1 MSAFMKSPVR
11 EPRRGEVNEALL
23 PHVRRS
29 LHAIHAELIDLN
41 DRAALIQDD
50 FLAMLIATAADE
62 CRDQLRDDLILRENH
77 PEIVDPAEMPAGE
90 PDGMRASAE

>member
-1 MSAFMKSPVR
+1 MSAFTKSPSR

-29 LHAIHAELIDLN
+29 LHAIHAELIELH
-41 DRAALIQDD
+41 DRAALINDD

-77 PEIVDPAEMPAGE
+77 PEIVDPAEMPADG
-90 PDGMRASAE
+90 PDEMRAGAE